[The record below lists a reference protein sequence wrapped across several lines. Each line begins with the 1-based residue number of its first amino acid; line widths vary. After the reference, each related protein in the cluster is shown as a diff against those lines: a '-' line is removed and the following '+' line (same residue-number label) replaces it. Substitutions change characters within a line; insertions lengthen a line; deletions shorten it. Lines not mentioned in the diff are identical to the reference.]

1 MHEYIEIGQ
10 IVNTVGL
17 KGELKVKPIT
27 DNIDRFNNL
36 KEIFVDKKGNL
47 EKLTISKVRYY
58 KNMVILT
65 LKDVDTVEKAEEY
78 KGYYLKINRKDAVDL
93 EEDEYF
99 IVDLIGLDVFKLTGE
114 NLGKIV
120 DVFPTG
126 SNDVYVIKDNEG
138 KQILIP
144 AISKVVKTVDIENG
158 KMIVELLR
166 GMEDEV

>member
-17 KGELKVKPIT
+17 KGEVRVKPIT
-27 DNIDRFNNL
+27 DDLKRFNEL
-36 KEIFVDKKGNL
+36 KEVFVEQKGNL
-47 EKLTISKVRYY
+47 EKLIISKVRYY

-65 LKDVDTVEKAEEY
+65 FKGLDNVEQVEKY
-78 KGYYLKINRKDAVDL
+78 KGYYLKVDRKDAVNL

-99 IVDLIGLDVFKLTGE
+99 IVDLIGLDVFKITGE
-114 NLGKIV
+114 NLGKII

-126 SNDVYVIKDNEG
+126 SNDVYVVKNNEG

-144 AISKVVKTVDIENG
+144 AISKVVKTVDIKN
-158 KMIVELLR
+158 R
-166 GMEDEV
+166 